1 MRNIWFLVAKF
12 KQKETSMKKTIA
24 PANIDKWIKKN
35 LFDTIPMAIAF
46 IDQELNMVYA
56 NTAFERMFGPWKGR
70 KCFYVYQCRNS
81 KCLECKC
88 TEAFKNGISGINE
101 EFGCDKNG
109 QLTRYIQRTTPIID
123 DEGNIP
129 FLVKMSVDITE
140 SEQIRKEYRLLFDQV
155 PCNILVIN
163 RDFRIVRTNERLR
176 EMFGNIEGRYCF
188 EALKG
193 LKDKCYECTAQQTFA
208 NGQMYAGHH
217 IWKLKE
223 GEEENLYVTTVP
235 LKLADDSFDLVM
247 EMAVDVTRTLKLEDE
262 LRIAHAFMK
271 TMIETSIDG
280 IIAVDHNGDVTI
292 FNPVAR
298 SIFDIRDNRQ
308 VSKEEL
314 DSMLPEGFLDH
325 LAKVVSGH
333 MYLPMTNLKT
343 IEGETIPVRLAGTKL
358 LVGNRYLGLAF
369 SIQDLRKVKQL
380 ENEKLEAERL
390 AAVGET
396 VSGLAHGV
404 KNLITGLDGGMY
416 MLSSGI
422 NMGNIQRVQK
432 GMEMLVRNIDRIS
445 IFVKGFLNFS
455 KGQKIQ
461 VELCNPA
468 KVAEEVVDLY
478 KTKAQELGVKLVN
491 ERLGDIDPAPID
503 YENMHECLTN
513 LVGNAIDACQMSDKK
528 RECHVLVRTFE
539 ESGVIIYEVVDDGCG
554 MDYEVKKKVFT
565 TFFTTKGLGGSG
577 IGLLMTKK
585 IVQEHGGKIEVE
597 SEPGEGST
605 FRVLLPRNRLPKMI
619 KRDD

>member
-1 MRNIWFLVAKF
+1 
-12 KQKETSMKKTIA
+12 
-24 PANIDKWIKKN
+24 
-35 LFDTIPMAIAF
+35 
-46 IDQELNMVYA
+46 
-56 NTAFERMFGPWKGR
+56 
-70 KCFYVYQCRNS
+70 
-81 KCLECKC
+81 
-88 TEAFKNGISGINE
+88 
-101 EFGCDKNG
+101 
-109 QLTRYIQRTTPIID
+109 
-123 DEGNIP
+123 
-129 FLVKMSVDITE
+129 
-140 SEQIRKEYRLLFDQV
+140 
-155 PCNILVIN
+155 
-163 RDFRIVRTNERLR
+163 
-176 EMFGNIEGRYCF
+176 
-188 EALKG
+188 
-193 LKDKCYECTAQQTFA
+193 
-208 NGQMYAGHH
+208 MYAGHH

>member
-1 MRNIWFLVAKF
+1 
-12 KQKETSMKKTIA
+12 MKKTIA